1 MDSSMLS
8 HTASLTDSIKLIGH
22 SINTQLGHTFLVP
35 MGTLAL
41 ETGTTF
47 NLHGQYARITT

>member
-1 MDSSMLS
+1 MDSSRFS
-8 HTASLTDSIKLIGH
+8 HTSGLTNSIKLINH

-35 MGTLAL
+35 MGTFPL

-47 NLHGQYARITT
+47 NLHGQYARIAT

>member
-1 MDSSMLS
+1 MFS
-8 HTASLTDSIKLIGH
+8 HTSGLTNSIKLINH

-47 NLHGQYARITT
+47 NLHGQYARIAT